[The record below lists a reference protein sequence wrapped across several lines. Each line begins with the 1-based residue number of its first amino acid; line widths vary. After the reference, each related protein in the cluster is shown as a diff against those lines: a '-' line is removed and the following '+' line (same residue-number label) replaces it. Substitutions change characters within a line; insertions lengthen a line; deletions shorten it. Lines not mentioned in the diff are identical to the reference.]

1 MRLRRILGT
10 VKSNMTTVD
19 HIVAGSGIAGLC
31 VARLLN
37 MAGRS
42 VRLVEKAPRIGG
54 SLRRFRRKGL
64 PFDTG
69 FHFTGAL
76 GENGI
81 LRDMLRILGMR
92 DAVRPLF
99 PDPDQ
104 AHRFVFES
112 LGKEIDVPCGLP
124 RIRARLKDV
133 FQGESRA
140 IDGYFDRM
148 EHVCRGTSAMS
159 LDALSLSPR
168 PVDEDYVTLQETLDE
183 LTDNALLKAVLSGF
197 CMCYGTAPAQV
208 SFANHA
214 RICLAM
220 YEGVAR
226 VEHGGN
232 AFIDAFSDLF
242 KAGSVDISTG
252 TWVEDC
258 LDIEN
263 DRAGLFR
270 LNTGEEIA
278 ASSCVLTMHPFEIL
292 RTLPRDRIS
301 KAFIDR
307 IEAFEPSCGFFSVF
321 GETDASEN
329 DSPTDQIVSLFP
341 DIDLNALLDPTRT
354 DDSALVILNSAEPV
368 GTRTRLAV
376 TGLEIASQASVAPWR
391 NTRTGHRPPEY
402 QAYKTERAERMLA
415 RMKAYSGV
423 YGDRFRLLDNASP
436 LTFRDWLH
444 SPDGSAY
451 GVRQKM
457 GQYNLFGKLP
467 VRNMYAAG
475 QSAVLPGL
483 VGAMVSAFMIC
494 RAVLGK
500 DAFARLL
507 HQGRQ

>member
-1 MRLRRILGT
+1 MKT
-10 VKSNMTTVD
+10 AD

-37 MAGRS
+37 MAGHS
-42 VRLVEKAPRIGG
+42 VLLVEKAPRIGG
-54 SLRRFRRKGL
+54 SLRRFRRQGL

-92 DAVRPLF
+92 DAIRPLF
-99 PDPDQ
+99 PDPDRV
-104 AHRFVFES
+104 HRFVFES

-133 FQGESRA
+133 FPGESRA

-148 EHVCRGTSAMS
+148 EHVCRGTSAMN

-168 PVDEDYVTLQETLDE
+168 PVDEDYVTLQETLDG

-226 VEHGGN
+226 VEHGGD
-232 AFIDAFSDLF
+232 AFIDAFTDLF
-242 KAGSVDISTG
+242 KAGSVDIATG
-252 TWVEDC
+252 TWIEEC

-263 DRAGLFR
+263 DRAGRFR
-270 LNTGEEIA
+270 LNTGEDV
-278 ASSCVLTMHPFEIL
+278 ASTSCVLTMHPFEIL
-292 RTLPRDRIS
+292 RTLPGKHVS
-301 KAFIDR
+301 KAFTER
-307 IEAFEPSCGFFSVF
+307 IEAFEPSCGFFSVY
-321 GETDASEN
+321 GETVASEN
-329 DSPTDQIVSLFP
+329 AASTDPIVSLFP
-341 DIDLNALLDPTRT
+341 DIDLNTLLDPNRT
-354 DDSALVILNSAEPV
+354 CDSALVILNSAETV
-368 GTRTRLAV
+368 GDHTRQAV
-376 TGLEIASQASVAPWR
+376 TGLEIASPASVAQWQD
-391 NTRTGHRPPEY
+391 TRTARRPADY
-402 QAYKTERAERMLA
+402 AAYKKERAQRILA
-415 RMKAYSGV
+415 RMKAYSGI
-423 YGDRFRLLDNASP
+423 YGDRFRLLDSASP

-451 GVRQKM
+451 GVRQKL

-500 DAFARLL
+500 DAFAQLL
-507 HQGRQ
+507 QQGRR